1 MVFEV
6 DGSGLTDLIG
16 DGGFSDETEDGEGE
30 VRLGGGGGERGFG
43 MAAGF
48 RERRESVEE
57 AFGEELE
64 SLLVP
69 FHGECAI
76 RVLC

>member
-1 MVFEV
+1 
-6 DGSGLTDLIG
+6 
-16 DGGFSDETEDGEGE
+16 
-30 VRLGGGGGERGFG
+30 